1 VNPRPYDLIVFD
13 WDGTLMDSAAKIV
26 RCFQA
31 AAVDAGL
38 APPPDAAIRNIIGL
52 GLSEALDLVLPGVAT
67 VTREQVVHHYRRHFI
82 DIDRTET
89 ALFPGVIEGLEQL
102 AADGFQLA
110 VATGKARRGLDRV
123 LRDTATSR
131 YFCVTRCADEA
142 FSKPHPQM
150 LHDILGYTGIDAE
163 RALMIGDTTY
173 DLQMAL
179 AARMRSLAVSYG
191 AHERERLLQHDP
203 LGCLDTFAEVCQWL
217 KPASE

>member
-1 VNPRPYDLIVFD
+1 MNHRRYELIVFD

-31 AAVDAGL
+31 AARDAGV
-38 APPPDAAIRNIIGL
+38 PPPADADIRNIIGL
-52 GLSEALDLVLPGVAT
+52 GLAEALDLVLPGVDAA
-67 VTREQVVHHYRRHFI
+67 TRETVVHAYRRHFI
-82 DIDRTET
+82 HIDQTET
-89 ALFPGVIEGLEQL
+89 ALFPGVIEGLDQL
-102 AADGFQLA
+102 CAAGYRLA

-150 LHDILGYTGIDAE
+150 LCDILAYTGVDANQ
-163 RALMIGDTTY
+163 ALMVGDTTY

-179 AARMRSLAVSYG
+179 AAQMRSLAVSYG
-191 AHERERLLQHDP
+191 AHERERLLQHSP
-203 LGCLDTFAEVCQWL
+203 LGCVDSFTEVCQWL
-217 KPASE
+217 QPANA